1 MENIY
6 IQAKKHQLEASFLKK
21 LLLISG
27 ILSIMWYVVVNI
39 IVPFY
44 YPGYNIASQTVSEL
58 SAIDAPSRSL
68 WIILCIPFSLLVAA
82 FGFGVWLS
90 TNNNKKLLVAAAVII
105 FDAIFGFFWPPMHQR
120 QLISAGG
127 GTLTDDLHL
136 AWTFIH
142 LVFVLLMIGFG
153 AAALDKR
160 FRIYSIA
167 TVIVFIVFGTLTALE
182 SPGIEAG
189 TSTPHIGIWERINM
203 GAYMLW
209 VVVFAIVLLRMQKI
223 TKYN

>member
-1 MENIY
+1 MENIS
-6 IQAKKHQLEASFLKK
+6 IQTKKYNFEASSLRRFL
-21 LLLISG
+21 LMAG
-27 ILSIMWYVVVNI
+27 ILSTIWYIVVNI

-58 SAIDAPSRSL
+58 SAVDAPSRSL
-68 WIILCIPFSLLVAA
+68 WIMLCIPFSLLVIA

-90 TNNNKKLLVAAAVII
+90 ANNNNKLLVAAAVII
-105 FDAIFGFFWPPMHQR
+105 FDAIFGSFWPPMHQR
-120 QLISAGG
+120 QVIAAGG

-136 AWTFIH
+136 AWAYIH
-142 LVFVLLMIGFG
+142 LAFVLLMIGFG

-189 TSTPHIGIWERINM
+189 TPTPHIGIWERINM

-209 VVVFAIVLLRMQKI
+209 VVVFAIALLRTQKN
-223 TKYN
+223 TQYN